1 MAKNSEDVKKQDA
14 KMWSAYGL
22 ALNLGFMIVTPILV
36 FGGGGVLLDR
46 YLNSFPIFIF
56 VGFILSMVAALGIV
70 YVKMKDIVVMGK
82 PKKK

>member
-1 MAKNSEDVKKQDA
+1 MQQ
-14 KMWSAYGL
+14 
-22 ALNLGFMIVTPILV
+22 LNLVGTII
-36 FGGGGVLLDR
+36 LLDR